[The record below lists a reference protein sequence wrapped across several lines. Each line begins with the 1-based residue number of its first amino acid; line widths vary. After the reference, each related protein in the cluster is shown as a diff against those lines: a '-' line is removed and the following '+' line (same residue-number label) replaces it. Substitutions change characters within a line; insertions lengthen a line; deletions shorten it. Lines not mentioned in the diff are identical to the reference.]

1 MHCLGL
7 GFSRLGDTL
16 LCGYQVEKR
25 DSGRSVWRDITKKM
39 DKQVE
44 KKMKLGTEAVKLS
57 FKYDFLKLLF
67 CDYSNHVV

>member
-1 MHCLGL
+1 M
-7 GFSRLGDTL
+7 

-25 DSGRSVWRDITKKM
+25 EKDSGRKVWRDITKKM

-44 KKMKLGTEAVKLS
+44 KKMELGTEAVKLS
-57 FKYDFLKLLF
+57 FKCDLLKLLF